1 MIVEEDDGNSNI
13 SSDEFGIEVDM
24 SIKVPSDLK
33 AILTNIRK
41 FTSILEKQVATCVKE
56 VRSDLNKFD
65 ISVK

>member
-1 MIVEEDDGNSNI
+1 MIVEEDDGNSNM

-41 FTSILEKQVATCVKE
+41 LTSILEKQVATCVKE

>member
-33 AILTNIRK
+33 AILTKIRK

>member
-1 MIVEEDDGNSNI
+1 MIVEEDDGNSNM

-41 FTSILEKQVATCVKE
+41 LTSILEKQVTTCVKE

>member
-24 SIKVPSDLK
+24 SIKVHSDLK